1 MLLRLPLLLAAI
13 IPASAAEWSW
23 TWKPAPGDK
32 TASASIT
39 TCKYG
44 KSWAYAV
51 EIDDGPKW
59 VRSFAVPFLA
69 RHHFTDA
76 PPGVAGG
83 KALPFVGSVAAVV
96 GAVGFNDSNVDWD
109 DLKALSEAGWGVM
122 NHSFDHRGLHWQE
135 SGKLNDRE
143 VADDAYWS
151 QTILAA
157 GLPGG
162 RAPTGAV
169 YANGYVDYNRNDV
182 LAKAGIGIATR
193 VGGSRAP
200 ASRPRAAQCS
210 AASLSRCRWRILSRS
225 SSNQATRLGQ
235 LRTSASCAISI
246 CVSLATSPS
255 VTRTRR
261 ALIAIDS

>member
-32 TASASIT
+32 SASASIT
-39 TCKYG
+39 ACKYG

-59 VRSFAVPFLA
+59 ARSFAVPFLA

-76 PPGVAGG
+76 PPGMAGG
-83 KALPFVGSVAAVV
+83 KALPFVGSVAAVAS
-96 GAVGFNDSNVDWD
+96 AVGFNDSNVNWD
-109 DLKALSEAGWGVM
+109 DLKALTEAGWGVM

-157 GLPGG
+157 GLLGGLVYRLVFSVIDVWCQSDEPTQAAARAVPGNHLLSQFLPRRRTVPPRRG
-162 RAPTGAV
+162 RRSLVRGSLFVARPETGHSPRH
-169 YANGYVDYNRNDV
+169 DPSTLPWPD
-182 LAKAGIGIATR
+182 
-193 VGGSRAP
+193 GSRRFP
-200 ASRPRAAQCS
+200 
-210 AASLSRCRWRILSRS
+210 
-225 SSNQATRLGQ
+225 T
-235 LRTSASCAISI
+235 T
-246 CVSLATSPS
+246 TK
-255 VTRTRR
+255 
-261 ALIAIDS
+261 